1 MARSEGSRIAILG
14 GGPIGLEAALYAR
27 TLGLPTTVYER
38 ASAGNYVNRWGH
50 VRLFTPFEMN
60 VTPLGRQTIR
70 AEHKDHTFP
79 SDQACITGKEHVAA
93 YLEPLAKTSLLREC
107 LRVDSRVSQVGRRG
121 WLKHEGPKS
130 EERGREPFL
139 LLIRDSK
146 GQGRMEEADVVLDCT
161 GTYGHHRWLGDGGIP
176 ALGEEEAAQHIGY
189 GLENI
194 LGDRRAHYGG
204 KAVMVVGG
212 GYSAATAV
220 AQLATLA
227 EDYTDTW
234 TVWLAR
240 CQGTQ
245 PIARIPADP
254 LRERDRLAARANALA
269 TRGDGNVEFH
279 NQAAIERV
287 EFFGPD
293 KGFRV
298 TVRLPG
304 KKRVWEVDRLI
315 ANVGYTPDSSLYREL
330 HIEESY
336 ITQGPGCL
344 ATSLLNRNGFD
355 PARGP
360 VPPGALK
367 NPEPNFYIL
376 GAKSF
381 GRDSRFLLRTGFE
394 QIREVFSLIAGKREL
409 NLHRAQ
415 AH

>member
-1 MARSEGSRIAILG
+1 MASSEGPRIAVLG
-14 GGPIGLEAALYAR
+14 AGPIGLEATLYAR
-27 TLGLPTTVYER
+27 TLGLPTTLYER
-38 ASAGNYVNRWGH
+38 ATAGNYVNRWGH

-60 VTPLGRQTIR
+60 VTPLGRQTIQ
-70 AEHKDHTFP
+70 AEHKDHSFP
-79 SDQACITGKEHVAA
+79 SDQACITGREHLAA
-93 YLEPLAKTSLLREC
+93 YLEPLAKTSLIREC
-107 LRVDSRVSQVGRRG
+107 LRVDSRVTQIGKRG
-121 WLKHEGPKS
+121 WLKHEDPGS
-130 EERGREPFL
+130 EARVREPFL

-146 GQGRMEEADVVLDCT
+146 GQGRIEEADVVLDCT

-194 LGDRRAHYGG
+194 LGDRRGHYGG
-204 KAVMVVGG
+204 KTVMVVGG

-227 EDYTDTW
+227 EEHLDTW

-254 LRERDRLAARANALA
+254 LRERDRLAARANTLA

-298 TVRLPG
+298 TARLAG
-304 KKRVWEVDRLI
+304 KKRSWEVDRLI
-315 ANVGYTPDSSLYREL
+315 ANVGYSPDSSLYREL
-330 HIEESY
+330 HVDESY
-336 ITQGPGCL
+336 ITQGPRAL
-344 ATSLLNRNGFD
+344 AACLLNRNGFD

-360 VPPGALK
+360 VPGATLK
-367 NPEPNFYIL
+367 NPEPNFYVL

-381 GRDSRFLLRTGFE
+381 GRDSRFLLRHGFE
-394 QIREVFSLIAGKREL
+394 QIREVFSLIAGRREVSL
-409 NLHRAQ
+409 YRA
-415 AH
+415 AR